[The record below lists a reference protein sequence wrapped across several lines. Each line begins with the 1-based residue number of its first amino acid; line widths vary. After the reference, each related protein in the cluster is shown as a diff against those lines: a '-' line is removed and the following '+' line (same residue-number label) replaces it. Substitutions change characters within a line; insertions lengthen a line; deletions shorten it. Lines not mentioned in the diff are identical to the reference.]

1 MLVKAQPAPK
11 PGRKFGGAVAN
22 LGVKKAQVAL
32 EPVLFV
38 LLYGEGAG

>member
-1 MLVKAQPAPK
+1 MLVKAQLAPK
-11 PGRKFGGAVAN
+11 PVRKFGGAVAN

-38 LLYGEGAG
+38 LPYGEGVG